1 MILRR
6 TSLLI
11 FLGLCILCIVHALY
25 YSFLLPDN
33 VASHFGSSGKPD
45 AWSSRNVFITVYL
58 VSVVMTAV
66 IFLGIVFGIPML
78 PNSMINLPHKDFW
91 LSEEKRRETF
101 HFFFHYFL
109 WFGSATFLLL
119 LDIFHQSFMVHL
131 GRAGSLQHAW
141 LSITLY
147 LGFSI
152 VWTVGLFVRFMGTKE
167 G

>member
-1 MILRR
+1 LRR
-6 TSLLI
+6 TSLMI

-25 YSFLLPDN
+25 YYFLIPEV

-45 AWSSRNVFITVYL
+45 AWSSRNFFITVYL
-58 VSVVMTAV
+58 VSVGMTAV
-66 IFLGIVFGIPML
+66 IFLGIVFGMPRL
-78 PNSMINLPHKDFW
+78 PNSMINLPNKDFW
-91 LSEEKRRETF
+91 LSKERRDETF

-119 LDIFHQSFMVHL
+119 LDTFHQSFMVHL
-131 GRAGSLQHAW
+131 GRAVSLNHTW
-141 LSITLY
+141 LSIILY

-152 VWTVGLFVRFMGTKE
+152 VWSIGLFVRFMGKKE